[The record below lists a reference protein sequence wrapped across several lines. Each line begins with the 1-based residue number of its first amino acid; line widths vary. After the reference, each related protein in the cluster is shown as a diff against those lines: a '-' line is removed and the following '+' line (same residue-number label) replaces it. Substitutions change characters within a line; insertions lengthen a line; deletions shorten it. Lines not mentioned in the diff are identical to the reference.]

1 MYQYNEIILD
11 LTGCRYLGEIHQRI
25 KKAFS
30 FPDYYGET
38 WDAFLDAF
46 RTVGV
51 PDKIIIRGEHDIP
64 KELMPQ
70 VDRMHNTLD
79 YMRTELSTFGQAFSY
94 EIID

>member
-1 MYQYNEIILD
+1 MEEYTEIVLN
-11 LTGCRYLGEIHQRI
+11 LEGCRYLGEIHSRI
-25 KKAFS
+25 KETFS
-30 FPDYYGET
+30 FPDYYGEN

-64 KELMPQ
+64 KELIPQ
-70 VDRMHNTLD
+70 VDRMHNSLD
-79 YMRTELSTFGQAFSY
+79 YMRTELSAFGQVFSY

>member
-1 MYQYNEIILD
+1 M
-11 LTGCRYLGEIHQRI
+11 
-25 KKAFS
+25 
-30 FPDYYGET
+30 
-38 WDAFLDAF
+38 DAF

-64 KELMPQ
+64 KELIPH

-79 YMRTELSTFGQAFSY
+79 YMRAELSAFGQVFSY

>member
-1 MYQYNEIILD
+1 MEEYTEIVLN
-11 LTGCRYLGEIHQRI
+11 LEGCRYLGEIHSRI
-25 KKAFS
+25 KEAFA
-30 FPDYYGET
+30 FPDYYGEN

-64 KELMPQ
+64 KELIPQ

-79 YMRTELSTFGQAFSY
+79 YIRTELSTFGQVFSY